1 VSTSDLGRHA
11 AILQLVAEQ
20 LRSDNFSNETE
31 ALYACTDTLEQV
43 AAALLCNTSPS
54 FSVNV

>member
-1 VSTSDLGRHA
+1 MSTSDLGRHA

-31 ALYACTDTLEQV
+31 ALYACTDTLLAHARSAV
-43 AAALLCNTSPS
+43 DIDVLSPDKAA
-54 FSVNV
+54 